1 MDPWQNIS
9 LCPDEIEAFPPLAE
23 EPDPTLTTDWWL
35 VGRVLTHQSINNRSF
50 KSMVTNTRKTKHG
63 FEARDISR
71 NLFTFRFFAEQDR
84 QNIQQMGPWNF
95 NHNLIIMKEMNLDE
109 NPKEVDLSHTL
120 FWVRVYDLTMNLRTE
135 QMAMRMGK
143 FLGKYVSWDDKDE

>member
-1 MDPWQNIS
+1 
-9 LCPDEIEAFPPLAE
+9 
-23 EPDPTLTTDWWL
+23 
-35 VGRVLTHQSINNRSF
+35 
-50 KSMVTNTRKTKHG
+50 MVTNTRKTKHG

-71 NLFTFRFFAEQDR
+71 NLFTFRFVAEQDR

-135 QMAMRMGK
+135 QMAMCMGK